1 MLFRSSIDNDWGGF
15 EWLNADDA
23 ERSIYSFFRKD
34 ATGRNNVLFVL
45 NMTPMMREGFQIG
58 VPKKKKYKL
67 LLNSDE
73 KRFGGFGNEIPAEIM
88 AVKEEC
94 DFKDYSI
101 SFDLPPLTAAIFLF

>member
-1 MLFRSSIDNDWGGF
+1 
-15 EWLNADDA
+15 
-23 ERSIYSFFRKD
+23 
-34 ATGRNNVLFVL
+34 
-45 NMTPMMREGFQIG
+45 MTPMMREGFQIG